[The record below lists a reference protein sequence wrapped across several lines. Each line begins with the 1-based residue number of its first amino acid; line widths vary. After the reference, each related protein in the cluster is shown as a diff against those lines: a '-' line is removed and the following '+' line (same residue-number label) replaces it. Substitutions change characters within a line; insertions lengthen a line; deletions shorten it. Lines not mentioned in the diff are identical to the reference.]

1 VANAFIKSNPEKA
14 REHAVK
20 YLKLPAEAMTNLPF
34 SNYPAKV
41 EPQQIK
47 AWSDIM
53 LGQKL
58 IDASLD
64 PNSVLIQ

>member
-1 VANAFIKSNPEKA
+1 MAS
-14 REHAVK
+14 
-20 YLKLPAEAMTNLPF
+20 LPF
-34 SNYPAKV
+34 SNYSAKV

-47 AWSDIM
+47 TWSDIM

-58 IDASLD
+58 IDTALD